1 MDIDTKS
8 IRRSLLKITQ
18 KHTDKRMAA
27 LVDDVMNL
35 CDAYDEITNLSTVIN
50 AGNESLQ
57 QSFDMLEALRKSL

>member
-1 MDIDTKS
+1 MS
-8 IRRSLLKITQ
+8 
-18 KHTDKRMAA
+18 A

-57 QSFDMLEALRKSL
+57 QSFDMLETLRKSL